1 MLSPCAKSSS
11 AFYLSLRFPQR
22 HIPVRPQFGFG
33 SGQIPRRQRRQN
45 PLVAFI
51 AVVKGLRFL
60 EKAVFI
66 PAGLKLQLV
75 RKFHQIGISCQAA
88 EGVVEFVIGA
98 AGVLGSS
105 DFDTDQEGL
114 VKGRQPFHIFRGN
127 AGAGQLQRHC
137 LKTDKQLVNMA
148 HILFVNGG
156 NISAAGGYHPHQLL
170 LAEELY
176 GLPHRGTG
184 DGKILG
190 QLHIVQPFPG
200 LHCPI
205 DDPLPQG
212 AVDPLFGGGAGG
224 SLPSEE
230 KRIRLASGGQEF
242 WAVLFDTPAANDLYE
257 MLPLELTLEDFN
269 GTEKI
274 GYLPSA
280 LITEGE
286 PEGCDPGVGAL
297 CYYAPWENIS
307 IFYEDFRYSDS
318 LVSLGRLESG
328 ADWFGG
334 QSGSFEVTIERA
346 D

>member
-1 MLSPCAKSSS
+1 MLSPCAKSPS

-22 HIPVRPQFGFG
+22 HVPVRPQFGFG

-114 VKGRQPFHIFRGN
+114 VKGRQPFHVFRGN
-127 AGAGQLQRHC
+127 AGA
-137 LKTDKQLVNMA
+137 
-148 HILFVNGG
+148 
-156 NISAAGGYHPHQLL
+156 
-170 LAEELY
+170 
-176 GLPHRGTG
+176 
-184 DGKILG
+184 G

-269 GTEKI
+269 GAEKI

>member
-1 MLSPCAKSSS
+1 MLSPCAKSPS

-51 AVVKGLRFL
+51 AVVKSLRFL

-114 VKGRQPFHIFRGN
+114 VKGRQPFHVFRGN
-127 AGAGQLQRHC
+127 AGA
-137 LKTDKQLVNMA
+137 
-148 HILFVNGG
+148 
-156 NISAAGGYHPHQLL
+156 
-170 LAEELY
+170 
-176 GLPHRGTG
+176 
-184 DGKILG
+184 G

-269 GTEKI
+269 GAEKI

-280 LITEGE
+280 LTTEGE

-307 IFYEDFRYSDS
+307 IFYEDFRHSDS